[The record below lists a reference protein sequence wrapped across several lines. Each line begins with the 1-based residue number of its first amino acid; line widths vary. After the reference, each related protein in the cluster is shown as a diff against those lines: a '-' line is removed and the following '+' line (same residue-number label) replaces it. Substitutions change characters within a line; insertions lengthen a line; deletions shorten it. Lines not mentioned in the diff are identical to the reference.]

1 MESGFTYANGSKDT
15 DQIKRYLCRYQCL
28 LPSGLFIVSLM
39 SFPPRKTTRAWRC
52 GGSSK
57 QINKIMERRKKGGRK
72 DKIFGDFEGFMEKER
87 GNGEFREKWTYCQ
100 EAEDNRN

>member
-1 MESGFTYANGSKDT
+1 
-15 DQIKRYLCRYQCL
+15 
-28 LPSGLFIVSLM
+28 
-39 SFPPRKTTRAWRC
+39 
-52 GGSSK
+52 
-57 QINKIMERRKKGGRK
+57 MERRKKGGRK